1 MIQSSLYRALNK
13 GFDYQIL
20 ACKDFKESELAK
32 EVISY
37 FKPNTKAILFPEFRA
52 KKNDDLRSFFEEFLQ
67 LLGGLRE
74 FYQALENKQE
84 AIIIAPISAL
94 LHPLPKKELL
104 ESFKITL
111 LEKYNLKDLKDK
123 LFYYGYEILD
133 LVEVEGEASFRG
145 DIVDIYAPNSKAYRL
160 SFFDTECESIKEFDP
175 TTQMSLKEDLLEIEI
190 PPTLFSLDE
199 PSYKDLKTKVEQSP
213 LNSFSKDLTSFGL
226 WFLGEK
232 ANDLLHAYKSVISP
246 KALEEIQELASLNEL
261 DCERFKSLKVL
272 ENAQGYEDLEI
283 HAHAL
288 EGFIALHSNHKI
300 TLLAPN
306 KTILDNVLG
315 TIKKS
320 NMDNVLGTI
329 EKSNMECVIAPFVL
343 NFKTPDGIFIS
354 LNSFERKKK
363 RQKSKL
369 ALNELNPGE
378 WVVHDDYGVGVFSQL
393 VQHSVLGSKRDFLE
407 IAYLGEDKLLLPVE
421 NLHLIAR
428 YVAQSD
434 SVPVKDRLGKG
445 SFLKLKAKV
454 RTKLLEIAGKIIEL
468 AAERNLILG
477 KKMDTHLAELE
488 VFKSH
493 AGFEYTSDQEKAIAE
508 ISKDLSSK
516 RVMDRLLSG
525 DVGFGKTEVAMHA
538 IFCAF
543 LNGFQSVLVV
553 PTTLLAH
560 QHFETLRARF
570 ENFGV
575 KVARLDRYASE
586 KNKLLKAVELGLID
600 VLVGTHAILG
610 AKFKNLGLVVVDEEH
625 KFGVKQKEALKELSK
640 SVHFLSMS
648 ATPIPRT
655 LNMALSQIKSISSLK
670 TPPTDRKPSRTFLK
684 EKNDELLKEIIY
696 RELRRNGQIFYIHNH
711 IASISKVKT
720 KLENLIPKLKIAI
733 LHSQINANKSE
744 EIMLE
749 FAKGN
754 YQVLLCTSIVESGI
768 HLPNANTIII
778 DNAQNFGLADLHQL
792 RGRVGR
798 GKKEGFCYFLIEDQK
813 SLNEQALK
821 RLLALEKNSYL
832 GSGESIA
839 YHDLEI
845 RGGGNLLGQ
854 DQSGHIK
861 NIGYA
866 LYTRMLEDAIYELSG
881 GKKRLEK
888 SVEIQLGVS
897 AFLNPELIASDS
909 LRLDLYRRLSLCE
922 NVDEVG
928 QIHEEIEDRF
938 GKIDDLSAQFLQI
951 ITLKILANQLGILKL
966 SNFNQNITLTYSD
979 EKKES
984 LKAPSKD
991 DNDIL
996 ETLLKHLRAQI
1007 SLKQR

>member
-1 MIQSSLYRALNK
+1 MIQASLYKALNE

-20 ACKDFKESELAK
+20 ACKDFKESKLAK

-37 FKPNTKAILFPEFRA
+37 FKPNTKAVLFPEFRA

-84 AIIIAPISAL
+84 VIIIAPISAL

-145 DIVDIYAPNSKAYRL
+145 DIVDIYIPNSKAYRL
-160 SFFDTECESIKEFDP
+160 SFFDAECESIKEFDP

-232 ANDLLHAYKSVISP
+232 AQDLLSVYKSVISP

-261 DCERFKSLKVL
+261 DCERFKFLKVL

-306 KTILDNVLG
+306 KTILDNAISAL
-315 TIKKS
+315 
-320 NMDNVLGTI
+320 
-329 EKSNMECVIAPFVL
+329 EKSSMECVIAPFVL
-343 NFKTPDGIFIS
+343 NFKTPNGIFIS

-393 VQHSVLGSKRDFLE
+393 IQHSVLGSKRDFLE

-454 RTKLLEIAGKIIEL
+454 RAKLLEIAGKIIEL

-508 ISKDLSSK
+508 ISRDLSSH

-543 LNGFQSVLVV
+543 LNGFQSALVV

-575 KVARLDRYASE
+575 KVARLDRYIKTSE
-586 KNKLLKAVELGLID
+586 KSKLLKAVELGQVDALI
-600 VLVGTHAILG
+600 GTHAILG
-610 AKFKNLGLVVVDEEH
+610 AKFKNLGLMVVDEEH

-655 LNMALSQIKSISSLK
+655 LNMALSQIKGISSLK

-720 KLENLIPKLKIAI
+720 KLEELIPKLKIAI
-733 LHSQINANKSE
+733 LHSQINANESE
-744 EIMLE
+744 EVMLE

-813 SLNEQALK
+813 NLNEQALK

-938 GKIDDLSAQFLQI
+938 GKMDDLSAQFLQI

-979 EKKES
+979 ENKES

-1007 SLKQR
+1007 FLKRR

>member
-20 ACKDFKESELAK
+20 ACKDFKESKLAK

-37 FKPNTKAILFPEFRA
+37 FKPNIKAVLFPEFRA

-84 AIIIAPISAL
+84 VIIIAPISAL

-160 SFFDTECESIKEFDP
+160 SFFDTECESIKELDP

-232 ANDLLHAYKSVISP
+232 AQDLLSVYKSVISP
-246 KALEEIQELASLNEL
+246 RALEEIQELASLNEL
-261 DCERFKSLKVL
+261 DCERFKFLKVL

-315 TIKKS
+315 TI
-320 NMDNVLGTI
+320 
-329 EKSNMECVIAPFVL
+329 EKSSMECVIAPFVL
-343 NFKTPDGIFIS
+343 NFKTPDRIFIS

-369 ALNELNPGE
+369 ALNELNAGE

-428 YVAQSD
+428 YVVQSD

-454 RTKLLEIAGKIIEL
+454 RTKLLEIASKIIEL
-468 AAERNLILG
+468 AAERKLILG
-477 KKMDTHLAELE
+477 KKMDVHLAELE

-508 ISKDLSSK
+508 ISKDLSSH

-543 LNGFQSVLVV
+543 LNGFQSALVV

-570 ENFGV
+570 EKFGV

-586 KNKLLKAVELGLID
+586 KNKLLKAVELGQVDALI
-600 VLVGTHAILG
+600 GTHAILG
-610 AKFKNLGLVVVDEEH
+610 AKFKNLGLMVVDEEH

-655 LNMALSQIKSISSLK
+655 LNMALSQIKGISSLK

-684 EKNDELLKEIIY
+684 EKNDELLKEIIH

-733 LHSQINANKSE
+733 LHSQINANESE

-813 SLNEQALK
+813 NLNEQALK

-922 NVDEVG
+922 DVDEVG

-951 ITLKILANQLGILKL
+951 ITLKILANQLGIIKL

-979 EKKES
+979 EHKES

-1007 SLKQR
+1007 SLKRR

>member
-37 FKPNTKAILFPEFRA
+37 FKPNIKAVLFPEFRA

-84 AIIIAPISAL
+84 TIIIAPISAL

-232 ANDLLHAYKSVISP
+232 AQDLLSVYKSVISP
-246 KALEEIQELASLNEL
+246 RALEEIQELASLNEL
-261 DCERFKSLKVL
+261 DCERFKFLKVL

-315 TIKKS
+315 TI
-320 NMDNVLGTI
+320 
-329 EKSNMECVIAPFVL
+329 EKSSMECVIAPFVL

-543 LNGFQSVLVV
+543 LNGFQSALVV

-575 KVARLDRYASE
+575 KVVRLDRYASE

-600 VLVGTHAILG
+600 VLVGTHAVLG
-610 AKFKNLGLVVVDEEH
+610 TKFKNLGLVVVDEEH

-655 LNMALSQIKSISSLK
+655 LNMALSQIKGISSLK

-720 KLENLIPKLKIAI
+720 NLEDLIPKLKIAI
-733 LHSQINANKSE
+733 LHSQINANESE

-922 NVDEVG
+922 NTDEVG

-951 ITLKILANQLGILKL
+951 ITLKVLANQLGIIKL

-996 ETLLKHLRAQI
+996 ETLLKHLHAQI
-1007 SLKQR
+1007 SLKRR

>member
-160 SFFDTECESIKEFDP
+160 SFFDAECESIKEFDP

-190 PPTLFSLDE
+190 PPTLFSLNE
-199 PSYKDLKTKVEQSP
+199 QSYKDLKTKVEQSP

-261 DCERFKSLKVL
+261 DGERFKSLKVL
-272 ENAQGYEDLEI
+272 ETPQGYEDLEI
-283 HAHAL
+283 HVHAL
-288 EGFIALHSNHKI
+288 ESFIALHSNRKI
-300 TLLAPN
+300 TILAPN
-306 KTILDNVLG
+306 KTILDNAISAL
-315 TIKKS
+315 
-320 NMDNVLGTI
+320 
-329 EKSNMECVIAPFVL
+329 EKSHIECVIAPFVL

-454 RTKLLEIAGKIIEL
+454 KTKLLEIASKIIEL

-543 LNGFQSVLVV
+543 LNGFQSALVV

-586 KNKLLKAVELGLID
+586 KNKLLKAVGLGQVD
-600 VLVGTHAILG
+600 VLVGTHAVLG

-655 LNMALSQIKSISSLK
+655 LNMALSQIKGISSLK
-670 TPPTDRKPSRTFLK
+670 IPPTDRKPSRTFLK
-684 EKNDELLKEIIY
+684 EKNDELLKEIIH

-720 KLENLIPKLKIAI
+720 KLEDLIPKLKIAI
-733 LHSQINANKSE
+733 LHSQINANESE

-922 NVDEVG
+922 NTDEVG

-951 ITLKILANQLGILKL
+951 ITLKILANQLGIIKL
-966 SNFNQNITLTYSD
+966 SNFNQNITITYSD

-1007 SLKQR
+1007 SLKRH

>member
-20 ACKDFKESELAK
+20 ACKDFKESKLAK

-84 AIIIAPISAL
+84 TIIIAPISAL

-145 DIVDIYAPNSKAYRL
+145 DIVDIYVPNSKAYRL

-232 ANDLLHAYKSVISP
+232 AQDLLSVYKSVISP

-261 DCERFKSLKVL
+261 DCERFKFLKVL

-306 KTILDNVLG
+306 KTILDNA
-315 TIKKS
+315 IS
-320 NMDNVLGTI
+320 TI
-329 EKSNMECVIAPFVL
+329 EKSSMECVIAPFVL

-434 SVPVKDRLGKG
+434 SVPAKDRLGKG

-477 KKMDTHLAELE
+477 KKMDVHLAELE

-543 LNGFQSVLVV
+543 LNGFQSALVV

-586 KNKLLKAVELGLID
+586 KNKLLKAVELGQVD

-655 LNMALSQIKSISSLK
+655 LNMALSQIKGISSLK

-684 EKNDELLKEIIY
+684 EKNDELLKEITH

-720 KLENLIPKLKIAI
+720 KLEDLIPKLKIAI
-733 LHSQINANKSE
+733 LHSQINAYESE

-951 ITLKILANQLGILKL
+951 ITLKILANQLGIIKL

-1007 SLKQR
+1007 SLKRR

>member
-20 ACKDFKESELAK
+20 ACKDFKESKLAK

-37 FKPNTKAILFPEFRA
+37 FKPHTKAILFPEFRA

-67 LLGGLRE
+67 LLGALRE

-123 LFYYGYEILD
+123 LFYHGYEILD

-232 ANDLLHAYKSVISP
+232 AQDLLSVYKSVISP
-246 KALEEIQELASLNEL
+246 RALEEIQELASLNEL
-261 DCERFKSLKVL
+261 DCERFKFLKVL

-306 KTILDNVLG
+306 KTILDNAISAL
-315 TIKKS
+315 
-320 NMDNVLGTI
+320 
-329 EKSNMECVIAPFVL
+329 EKSSMECVIAPFVL

-369 ALNELNPGE
+369 ALNELNPGD

-454 RTKLLEIAGKIIEL
+454 SVKLLEIASKIIEL

-477 KKMDTHLAELE
+477 KKMDVHLAELE

-493 AGFEYTSDQEKAIAE
+493 AGFEYTNDQEKAIAE
-508 ISKDLSSK
+508 ISKDLSSH

-543 LNGFQSVLVV
+543 LNGFQSALVV

-586 KNKLLKAVELGLID
+586 KNKLLKAVELGLVD

-655 LNMALSQIKSISSLK
+655 LNMALSQIKGISSLK

-684 EKNDELLKEIIY
+684 EKNDELLKEIIH

-720 KLENLIPKLKIAI
+720 KLEDLIPKLKIAI
-733 LHSQINANKSE
+733 LHSQINAYESE

-1007 SLKQR
+1007 SLERR

>member
-20 ACKDFKESELAK
+20 ACKDFKESKLAK

-84 AIIIAPISAL
+84 TIIIAPINTL

-199 PSYKDLKTKVEQSP
+199 SSYKDLKTKVEQSP

-261 DCERFKSLKVL
+261 DYERFKSLKVL

-283 HAHAL
+283 HAHAI

-306 KTILDNVLG
+306 KTILDNAISAL
-315 TIKKS
+315 
-320 NMDNVLGTI
+320 
-329 EKSNMECVIAPFVL
+329 EKSNIECVIAPFVL

-363 RQKSKL
+363 HRKSKL

-434 SVPVKDRLGKG
+434 SVPAKDRLGKG

-454 RTKLLEIAGKIIEL
+454 KTKLLEIAGKIIEL

-477 KKMDTHLAELE
+477 KKMDVHLAELE

-508 ISKDLSSK
+508 ISKDLSSR

-543 LNGFQSVLVV
+543 LNGFQSALVV

-586 KNKLLKAVELGLID
+586 KNKLLKAVELGLVDALI
-600 VLVGTHAILG
+600 GTHAILG

-655 LNMALSQIKSISSLK
+655 LNMALSQIKGISSLK

-832 GSGESIA
+832 GSGESVA

-922 NVDEVG
+922 NTDEVG

-951 ITLKILANQLGILKL
+951 ITLKILANQLGIIKL
-966 SNFNQNITLTYSD
+966 SNFNQNITITYSD

-1007 SLKQR
+1007 SLKRR

>member
-20 ACKDFKESELAK
+20 TCKDFKESELAK

-67 LLGGLRE
+67 LLGALRE

-84 AIIIAPISAL
+84 TIIIAPISAL

-145 DIVDIYAPNSKAYRL
+145 DIVDIYIPNSKAYRL
-160 SFFDTECESIKEFDP
+160 SFFDAECESIKELDP

-232 ANDLLHAYKSVISP
+232 AQDLLSVYKSVISP
-246 KALEEIQELASLNEL
+246 RALEEIQELASLNEL
-261 DCERFKSLKVL
+261 DCERFKFLKVL

-288 EGFIALHSNHKI
+288 EGFIALHSHHKI

-306 KTILDNVLG
+306 KTILDNAISAL
-315 TIKKS
+315 
-320 NMDNVLGTI
+320 
-329 EKSNMECVIAPFVL
+329 ERSNMECVIAPFVL

-363 RQKSKL
+363 HRKSKL

-454 RTKLLEIAGKIIEL
+454 RTKLLEIASKIIEL

-477 KKMDTHLAELE
+477 KKMDVHLAELE

-508 ISKDLSSK
+508 ISRDLSSH

-538 IFCAF
+538 IFCTF
-543 LNGFQSVLVV
+543 LNGFQSALVV

-575 KVARLDRYASE
+575 KVARLDRYARE
-586 KNKLLKAVELGLID
+586 KNKLLKAVELGLVD

-655 LNMALSQIKSISSLK
+655 LNMALSQIKGISSLK

-720 KLENLIPKLKIAI
+720 KLEELIPKLKIAI

-832 GSGESIA
+832 GSGESVA

-938 GKIDDLSAQFLQI
+938 GKMDDLSAQFLQI

-966 SNFNQNITLTYSD
+966 SNFNQNITLTYND

-1007 SLKQR
+1007 SLK

>member
-20 ACKDFKESELAK
+20 ACKDFKESKLAK

-37 FKPNTKAILFPEFRA
+37 FKPNIKAVLFPEFRA

-145 DIVDIYAPNSKAYRL
+145 DIVDIYIPNSKAYRL
-160 SFFDTECESIKEFDP
+160 SFFDAECESIKELDP

-232 ANDLLHAYKSVISP
+232 AQDLLSVYKSVISP
-246 KALEEIQELASLNEL
+246 RALEEIQELASLNEL
-261 DCERFKSLKVL
+261 DDERFKFLKVL

-306 KTILDNVLG
+306 KTILDNVVSALD
-315 TIKKS
+315 T
-320 NMDNVLGTI
+320 
-329 EKSNMECVIAPFVL
+329 SNMECVIAPFVL
-343 NFKTPDGIFIS
+343 NFKTPNRIFIS

-369 ALNELNPGE
+369 ALNELNAGE

-393 VQHSVLGSKRDFLE
+393 IQHSVLGSKRDFLE

-454 RTKLLEIAGKIIEL
+454 RAKLLEIAGKIIEL

-477 KKMDTHLAELE
+477 KKMDVHLAELE

-508 ISKDLSSK
+508 ISKDLSSH

-543 LNGFQSVLVV
+543 LNGFQSALVV

-560 QHFETLRARF
+560 QHFETLRVRF

-575 KVARLDRYASE
+575 KVARLDRYIKTSE
-586 KNKLLKAVELGLID
+586 KSKLLKAVELGLVDALI
-600 VLVGTHAILG
+600 GTHAILG
-610 AKFKNLGLVVVDEEH
+610 AKFKNLGLMVVDEEH

-655 LNMALSQIKSISSLK
+655 LNMALSQIKGISSLK

-684 EKNDELLKEIIY
+684 EKNDELLKEIIH

-733 LHSQINANKSE
+733 LHSQINANESE

-861 NIGYA
+861 NIGYT

-966 SNFNQNITLTYSD
+966 SNFNQNITLTYND
-979 EKKES
+979 EHKES

-1007 SLKQR
+1007 SLKRR

>member
-20 ACKDFKESELAK
+20 ACKDFKESKLAK

-37 FKPNTKAILFPEFRA
+37 FKPNIKAVLFPEFRA

-84 AIIIAPISAL
+84 TIIIAPISAL

-160 SFFDTECESIKEFDP
+160 SFFDTECESIKELDP

-232 ANDLLHAYKSVISP
+232 AQDLLSVYKSVISP
-246 KALEEIQELASLNEL
+246 RALEEIQELASLNEL
-261 DCERFKSLKVL
+261 DCERFKFLKVL

-306 KTILDNVLG
+306 KTILDNAISALER
-315 TIKKS
+315 S
-320 NMDNVLGTI
+320 NI
-329 EKSNMECVIAPFVL
+329 ECVIAPFVL

-393 VQHSVLGSKRDFLE
+393 IQHSVLGSKRDFLE

-434 SVPVKDRLGKG
+434 SVPAKDRLGKG

-477 KKMDTHLAELE
+477 KKMDVHLAELE

-538 IFCAF
+538 IFCTF
-543 LNGFQSVLVV
+543 LNGFQSALVV

-586 KNKLLKAVELGLID
+586 KNKLLKAVELGLVD

-655 LNMALSQIKSISSLK
+655 LNMALSQIKGISSLK

-733 LHSQINANKSE
+733 LHSQINANESE

-778 DNAQNFGLADLHQL
+778 DNVQNFGLADLHQL

-922 NVDEVG
+922 DVDEVG

-951 ITLKILANQLGILKL
+951 ITLKILANQLGIIKL
-966 SNFNQNITLTYSD
+966 SNFNQNITLTYND
-979 EKKES
+979 EHKES

-1007 SLKQR
+1007 SLKRR

>member
-160 SFFDTECESIKEFDP
+160 SFFDMECESIKEFDP

-190 PPTLFSLDE
+190 PPTLFSLNE
-199 PSYKDLKTKVEQSP
+199 QSYKDLKTKVEQSP

-232 ANDLLHAYKSVISP
+232 ANDLLQAYKSVISP
-246 KALEEIQELASLNEL
+246 KALEEIQELTSLNEL
-261 DCERFKSLKVL
+261 DNERFKFLKVL
-272 ENAQGYEDLEI
+272 ENPQGYEDLEI

-288 EGFIALHSNHKI
+288 ESFIALHSNRKI

-306 KTILDNVLG
+306 KTILDNAISTL
-315 TIKKS
+315 
-320 NMDNVLGTI
+320 
-329 EKSNMECVIAPFVL
+329 EKSHIECVIAPFVL

-369 ALNELNPGE
+369 ALNELNAGE

-407 IAYLGEDKLLLPVE
+407 IAYWGEDKLLLPVE

-434 SVPVKDRLGKG
+434 SVPTKDRLGKG

-454 RTKLLEIAGKIIEL
+454 KTKLLEIAGKIIEL

-488 VFKSH
+488 IFKSH

-543 LNGFQSVLVV
+543 LNGFQSALVV

-600 VLVGTHAILG
+600 VLVGTHAIFC

-655 LNMALSQIKSISSLK
+655 LNMALSQIKGISSLK
-670 TPPTDRKPSRTFLK
+670 IPPTDRKPSRTFLK
-684 EKNDELLKEIIY
+684 EKNDELLKEIIH

-720 KLENLIPKLKIAI
+720 KLEDLIPKLKIAI
-733 LHSQINANKSE
+733 LHSQINAHESE

-888 SVEIQLGVS
+888 SVEIQLSVS

-922 NVDEVG
+922 NTDEVG

-951 ITLKILANQLGILKL
+951 ITLKILANQLGIIKL
-966 SNFNQNITLTYSD
+966 SNFNQNITITYSD

-1007 SLKQR
+1007 SLKRH

>member
-20 ACKDFKESELAK
+20 ACKDFKESKLAK

-37 FKPNTKAILFPEFRA
+37 FKPNIKAILFPEFRV

-160 SFFDTECESIKEFDP
+160 SFFDAECESIKEFDP

-190 PPTLFSLDE
+190 PPTLFSLNE

-261 DCERFKSLKVL
+261 DGERFKFLKVL

-283 HAHAL
+283 HVHAL
-288 EGFIALHSNHKI
+288 ESFIALHSNHKI

-306 KTILDNVLG
+306 KTILDNAISAL
-315 TIKKS
+315 
-320 NMDNVLGTI
+320 
-329 EKSNMECVIAPFVL
+329 EKSNIECVIAPFVL

-363 RQKSKL
+363 RQKSRL

-428 YVAQSD
+428 YVVQSD
-434 SVPVKDRLGKG
+434 SVPAKDRLGKG

-543 LNGFQSVLVV
+543 LNGFQSALVV

-575 KVARLDRYASE
+575 RVARLDRYASE
-586 KNKLLKAVELGLID
+586 KNKLLKAVELGLVD

-610 AKFKNLGLVVVDEEH
+610 TKFKNLGLVVVDEEH

-655 LNMALSQIKSISSLK
+655 LNMALSQIKGISSLK

-711 IASISKVKT
+711 IASILKVKT
-720 KLENLIPKLKIAI
+720 KLEELIPKLKIAI
-733 LHSQINANKSE
+733 LHSQINANESE

-832 GSGESIA
+832 GSGESVA

-922 NVDEVG
+922 NTDEVG

-951 ITLKILANQLGILKL
+951 ITLKILANQLGIIKL
-966 SNFNQNITLTYSD
+966 SNFNQNITITYSD

-1007 SLKQR
+1007 SLKRR

>member
-1 MIQSSLYRALNK
+1 MIQSSLYKALNK

-20 ACKDFKESELAK
+20 ACKDFKESKLAK

-37 FKPNTKAILFPEFRA
+37 FKPNIKAILFPEFRA

-84 AIIIAPISAL
+84 TIIIAPISTL

-145 DIVDIYAPNSKAYRL
+145 DIVDIYIPNSKAYRL
-160 SFFDTECESIKEFDP
+160 SFFDTECESIKELDP

-232 ANDLLHAYKSVISP
+232 AQDLLSVYKSVISP
-246 KALEEIQELASLNEL
+246 EALEEIQELASLNEL
-261 DCERFKSLKVL
+261 DDERFKFLKVL

-300 TLLAPN
+300 TLLASN
-306 KTILDNVLG
+306 KTILDNAISALDAG
-315 TIKKS
+315 
-320 NMDNVLGTI
+320 
-329 EKSNMECVIAPFVL
+329 NMECVIAPFVL
-343 NFKTPDGIFIS
+343 NFKTPNGIFIS

-477 KKMDTHLAELE
+477 KKMDVHLAELE

-508 ISKDLSSK
+508 ISKDLSSH

-543 LNGFQSVLVV
+543 LNGFQSALVV

-575 KVARLDRYASE
+575 KVARLDRYIKTSE
-586 KNKLLKAVELGLID
+586 KSKLLKAVELGLVDALI
-600 VLVGTHAILG
+600 GTHAILG
-610 AKFKNLGLVVVDEEH
+610 AKFKNLGLMVVDEEH

-648 ATPIPRT
+648 STPIPRT
-655 LNMALSQIKSISSLK
+655 LNMALSQIKGISSLK

-684 EKNDELLKEIIY
+684 EKNDELLKEIIH

-720 KLENLIPKLKIAI
+720 KLEELIPKLKIAI
-733 LHSQINANKSE
+733 LHSQINANESE
-744 EIMLE
+744 EVMLE

-813 SLNEQALK
+813 NLNEQALK

-938 GKIDDLSAQFLQI
+938 GKMDDLSAQFLQI

-966 SNFNQNITLTYSD
+966 SNFNQNITITYND

-1007 SLKQR
+1007 SLKRR

>member
-1 MIQSSLYRALNK
+1 MIQSSLYGALNK

-84 AIIIAPISAL
+84 TIIIAPISAL
-94 LHPLPKKELL
+94 LHPLPKKEFL

-145 DIVDIYAPNSKAYRL
+145 DIVDIYVPNSKAYRL
-160 SFFDTECESIKEFDP
+160 SFFDMECESIKEFDP

-190 PPTLFSLDE
+190 PPTLFSLNE
-199 PSYKDLKTKVEQSP
+199 QSYKDLKTKVEQSP

-261 DCERFKSLKVL
+261 DNERFKFLKVL
-272 ENAQGYEDLEI
+272 ENPQGYEDLEI

-288 EGFIALHSNHKI
+288 ESFIALHSNRKI

-306 KTILDNVLG
+306 KTILDNAISAL
-315 TIKKS
+315 
-320 NMDNVLGTI
+320 
-329 EKSNMECVIAPFVL
+329 EKSHIECVIAPFVL

-369 ALNELNPGE
+369 ALNELNAGE

-434 SVPVKDRLGKG
+434 SVPTKDRLGKG

-454 RTKLLEIAGKIIEL
+454 KTKLLEIASKIIEL

-543 LNGFQSVLVV
+543 LNGFQSALVV

-570 ENFGV
+570 EIFGI

-586 KNKLLKAVELGLID
+586 KNKLLKAVELGLVD

-655 LNMALSQIKSISSLK
+655 LNMALSQIKGISSLK
-670 TPPTDRKPSRTFLK
+670 IPPTDRKPSRTFLK
-684 EKNDELLKEIIY
+684 EKNDELLKEIIH

-720 KLENLIPKLKIAI
+720 KLEDLIPKLKIAI
-733 LHSQINANKSE
+733 LHSQINANESE
-744 EIMLE
+744 ETMLE

-888 SVEIQLGVS
+888 SVEIQLSVS

-922 NVDEVG
+922 NTDEVG

-951 ITLKILANQLGILKL
+951 ITLKILANQLGIIKL
-966 SNFNQNITLTYSD
+966 SNFNQNITITYSD

-1007 SLKQR
+1007 SLKRH

>member
-20 ACKDFKESELAK
+20 ACKDFKESKLAK

-37 FKPNTKAILFPEFRA
+37 FKPNIKAILFPEFRA

-84 AIIIAPISAL
+84 TIIIAPISAL

-111 LEKYNLKDLKDK
+111 LEKYNLKELKDK

-232 ANDLLHAYKSVISP
+232 AQDLLSVYKSIISP
-246 KALEEIQELASLNEL
+246 RALEEIQELASLNEL
-261 DCERFKSLKVL
+261 DCERFKLLKVL

-288 EGFIALHSNHKI
+288 KGFIALHSNHKI

-306 KTILDNVLG
+306 KTILDNAISAL
-315 TIKKS
+315 
-320 NMDNVLGTI
+320 
-329 EKSNMECVIAPFVL
+329 EKSSIQCVIAPFVL

-369 ALNELNPGE
+369 ALNELNAGE

-454 RTKLLEIAGKIIEL
+454 RAKLLEIAGKIIEL

-477 KKMDTHLAELE
+477 KKMDVHLAELE

-508 ISKDLSSK
+508 ISKDLSSH

-543 LNGFQSVLVV
+543 LNGFQSALVV

-560 QHFETLRARF
+560 QHFETLRTRF

-575 KVARLDRYASE
+575 KVARLDRYVSE
-586 KNKLLKAVELGLID
+586 KNKLLKAVELGQVDALI
-600 VLVGTHAILG
+600 GTHAILG

-655 LNMALSQIKSISSLK
+655 LNMALSQIKGISSLK

-684 EKNDELLKEIIY
+684 EKNDELLKEIIH

-720 KLENLIPKLKIAI
+720 KLEELIPKLKIAI
-733 LHSQINANKSE
+733 LHSQINANESE

-749 FAKGN
+749 FANGN

-813 SLNEQALK
+813 NLNEQALK

-951 ITLKILANQLGILKL
+951 ITLKILANQLGIIKL
-966 SNFNQNITLTYSD
+966 SNFNQNITLTYND
-979 EKKES
+979 EHKES

-1007 SLKQR
+1007 SLKRR

>member
-13 GFDYQIL
+13 GFDYQML
-20 ACKDFKESELAK
+20 ACKDFKESKLAK
-32 EVISY
+32 EVINY
-37 FKPNTKAILFPEFRA
+37 FKPNVKAILFPEFKA

-111 LEKYNLKDLKDK
+111 LGKYNLKDLKDK
-123 LFYYGYEILD
+123 LFYYGYEIVD

-145 DIVDIYAPNSKAYRL
+145 DIVDIYIPNSKAYRL
-160 SFFDTECESIKEFDP
+160 SFFDTECESIKELDP

-232 ANDLLHAYKSVISP
+232 AQDLLSVYKSIISP
-246 KALEEIQELASLNEL
+246 RALEEIQELASLNEL
-261 DCERFKSLKVL
+261 DCERFKFLKVL

-288 EGFIALHSNHKI
+288 EGFIALHSNCKI

-315 TIKKS
+315 TI
-320 NMDNVLGTI
+320 
-329 EKSNMECVIAPFVL
+329 EKSSMECVIAPFVL

-369 ALNELNPGE
+369 ALNELNTGE

-434 SVPVKDRLGKG
+434 SVPAKDRLGKG

-454 RTKLLEIAGKIIEL
+454 RTKLLEIASKIIEL

-477 KKMDTHLAELE
+477 KKMDAHLAELE

-508 ISKDLSSK
+508 ISRDLSSH

-543 LNGFQSVLVV
+543 LNGFQSALVV

-586 KNKLLKAVELGLID
+586 KNKLLKAVELGLVD

-655 LNMALSQIKSISSLK
+655 LNMALSQIKGISSLK

-720 KLENLIPKLKIAI
+720 KLEDLIPKLKIAI
-733 LHSQINANKSE
+733 LHSQISANESE

-749 FAKGN
+749 FAKGS

-778 DNAQNFGLADLHQL
+778 DNVQNFGLADLHQL

-866 LYTRMLEDAIYELSG
+866 LYTHMLEDAIYELSG

-922 NVDEVG
+922 NTDEVG

-951 ITLKILANQLGILKL
+951 ITLKILANQLGIIKL
-966 SNFNQNITLTYSD
+966 SNFNQNITITYSG

-1007 SLKQR
+1007 SLKRR

>member
-84 AIIIAPISAL
+84 VIIIAPISAL

-123 LFYYGYEILD
+123 LFYYGYEIVD

-145 DIVDIYAPNSKAYRL
+145 DIVDIYIPNSKAYRL

-199 PSYKDLKTKVEQSP
+199 SSYKDLKTKVEQSP

-232 ANDLLHAYKSVISP
+232 AQDLLSVYKSVISP
-246 KALEEIQELASLNEL
+246 RALEEIQELASLNEL
-261 DCERFKSLKVL
+261 DCERFKFLKVL

-288 EGFIALHSNHKI
+288 EGFIALHSHHKI

-315 TIKKS
+315 A
-320 NMDNVLGTI
+320 I
-329 EKSNMECVIAPFVL
+329 EKSSIQCVIAPFVL

-434 SVPVKDRLGKG
+434 SVPAKDRLGKG

-477 KKMDTHLAELE
+477 KKMDVHLAELE

-508 ISKDLSSK
+508 ISKDLSSH

-543 LNGFQSVLVV
+543 LNGFQSALVV

-575 KVARLDRYASE
+575 KVARLDRYVSE
-586 KNKLLKAVELGLID
+586 KNKLLKAVELGQVDALI
-600 VLVGTHAILG
+600 GTHAILG

-655 LNMALSQIKSISSLK
+655 LNMALSQIKGISSLK

-720 KLENLIPKLKIAI
+720 KLEELIPKLKIAI
-733 LHSQINANKSE
+733 LHSQINANESE

-832 GSGESIA
+832 GSGESVA

-881 GKKRLEK
+881 GKKRLKK

-922 NVDEVG
+922 NTDEVG

-951 ITLKILANQLGILKL
+951 ITLKILANQLGIIKL
-966 SNFNQNITLTYSD
+966 SNFNQNITITYSD

-1007 SLKQR
+1007 SLKWR

>member
-37 FKPNTKAILFPEFRA
+37 FKPNIKAILFPEFRA

-145 DIVDIYAPNSKAYRL
+145 DIVDIYVPNSKAYRL
-160 SFFDTECESIKEFDP
+160 SFFDTECESIKELDP

-232 ANDLLHAYKSVISP
+232 AQDLLSVYKSVISP

-261 DCERFKSLKVL
+261 DCERFKFLKVL

-306 KTILDNVLG
+306 KTILDNTISVLDAG
-315 TIKKS
+315 S
-320 NMDNVLGTI
+320 
-329 EKSNMECVIAPFVL
+329 MECVIAPFVL

-434 SVPVKDRLGKG
+434 SVPAKDRLGKG

-454 RTKLLEIAGKIIEL
+454 RAKLLEIAGKIIEL

-477 KKMDTHLAELE
+477 KKMDVHLAELE

-543 LNGFQSVLVV
+543 LNGFQSALVV

-560 QHFETLRARF
+560 QHFETLKARF

-575 KVARLDRYASE
+575 KVARLDRYIKTSE
-586 KNKLLKAVELGLID
+586 KNKLLKAVELGQVDALI
-600 VLVGTHAILG
+600 GTHAILG

-655 LNMALSQIKSISSLK
+655 LNMALSQIKGISSLK

-684 EKNDELLKEIIY
+684 EKNDELLKEIIH

-733 LHSQINANKSE
+733 LHSQINANESE

-749 FAKGN
+749 FAKGS

-866 LYTRMLEDAIYELSG
+866 LYTRMLENAIYELSG

-966 SNFNQNITLTYSD
+966 SNFNQNITITYND
-979 EKKES
+979 EHKES

-1007 SLKQR
+1007 SLKRR

>member
-84 AIIIAPISAL
+84 TIIIAPISAL
-94 LHPLPKKELL
+94 LYPLPKKELL

-175 TTQMSLKEDLLEIEI
+175 ITQMSLKEDLLEIEI

-199 PSYKDLKTKVEQSP
+199 PSYKALKTKVEQSP

-261 DCERFKSLKVL
+261 DGERFKSLKVL

-288 EGFIALHSNHKI
+288 EGFIALHSHHKI

-306 KTILDNVLG
+306 KTILDNAISALERSS
-315 TIKKS
+315 I
-320 NMDNVLGTI
+320 
-329 EKSNMECVIAPFVL
+329 ECVIAPFVL

-407 IAYLGEDKLLLPVE
+407 IAYWGEDKLLLPVE

-434 SVPVKDRLGKG
+434 SMPAKDRLGKG

-454 RTKLLEIAGKIIEL
+454 RTKLLEIASKIIEL

-488 VFKSH
+488 IFKSH

-525 DVGFGKTEVAMHA
+525 DVGFGKTEVAMHV

-543 LNGFQSVLVV
+543 LNGFQSALVV

-586 KNKLLKAVELGLID
+586 KNKLFKAVELGLID

-655 LNMALSQIKSISSLK
+655 LNMALSQIKGISSLK

-720 KLENLIPKLKIAI
+720 KLEELIPKLKIAI
-733 LHSQINANKSE
+733 LHSQINANESE

-832 GSGESIA
+832 GSGESVA

-922 NVDEVG
+922 NTDEVG

-951 ITLKILANQLGILKL
+951 ITLKILANQLGIIKL
-966 SNFNQNITLTYSD
+966 SNFNQNITITYSD

-1007 SLKQR
+1007 SLKRR

>member
-37 FKPNTKAILFPEFRA
+37 FKPNIKAILFPEFRA

-84 AIIIAPISAL
+84 TIIIAPISAL

-160 SFFDTECESIKEFDP
+160 SFFDTECESIKELDP

-232 ANDLLHAYKSVISP
+232 ANDLLRAYKSVISP
-246 KALEEIQELASLNEL
+246 RALEEIQELASLNEL
-261 DCERFKSLKVL
+261 DCERFKFLKVL

-288 EGFIALHSNHKI
+288 ESFIALHSNHKI

-306 KTILDNVLG
+306 KTILDNAV
-315 TIKKS
+315 IA
-320 NMDNVLGTI
+320 I
-329 EKSNMECVIAPFVL
+329 EKSSMECVIAPFVL

-369 ALNELNPGE
+369 ALNELNAGE

-454 RTKLLEIAGKIIEL
+454 RTKLLEIASKIIEL

-477 KKMDTHLAELE
+477 KKMDVHLAELE

-508 ISKDLSSK
+508 ISKDLSSH

-543 LNGFQSVLVV
+543 LNGFQSALVV

-570 ENFGV
+570 EKFGV
-575 KVARLDRYASE
+575 KVARLDRYVSE
-586 KNKLLKAVELGLID
+586 KNKLLKAVELGLVD

-655 LNMALSQIKSISSLK
+655 LNMALSQIKGISSLK
-670 TPPTDRKPSRTFLK
+670 IPPTDRKPSRTFLK
-684 EKNDELLKEIIY
+684 EKNDELLKEIIH

-733 LHSQINANKSE
+733 LHSQINANESE

-888 SVEIQLGVS
+888 SVEIQLGMS

-951 ITLKILANQLGILKL
+951 ITLKILANQLGIIKL
-966 SNFNQNITLTYSD
+966 SNFNQNITLTYND
-979 EKKES
+979 EHKES

-1007 SLKQR
+1007 SLKRR

>member
-1 MIQSSLYRALNK
+1 MIQSSLYGALNK

-160 SFFDTECESIKEFDP
+160 SFFDMECESIKEFDP

-190 PPTLFSLDE
+190 PPTLFSLNE
-199 PSYKDLKTKVEQSP
+199 QSYKDLKTKVEQSP

-246 KALEEIQELASLNEL
+246 RALEEIQELTSLNEL
-261 DCERFKSLKVL
+261 DGERFKFLKVL
-272 ENAQGYEDLEI
+272 ENPQGYEDLEI

-288 EGFIALHSNHKI
+288 ESFITLHSNCKI

-306 KTILDNVLG
+306 KTILDNAISTL
-315 TIKKS
+315 
-320 NMDNVLGTI
+320 
-329 EKSNMECVIAPFVL
+329 EKSHIECVIAPFVL
-343 NFKTPDGIFIS
+343 NFKTHDGIFIS

-369 ALNELNPGE
+369 ALNELNAGE

-407 IAYLGEDKLLLPVE
+407 IAYWGEDKLLLPVE

-434 SVPVKDRLGKG
+434 SVPTKDRLGKG

-454 RTKLLEIAGKIIEL
+454 KTKLLEIASKIIEL

-488 VFKSH
+488 IFKSH

-543 LNGFQSVLVV
+543 LNGFQSALVV

-625 KFGVKQKEALKELSK
+625 KFGVKQKEALKKLSK

-655 LNMALSQIKSISSLK
+655 LNMALSQIKGISSLK
-670 TPPTDRKPSRTFLK
+670 IPPTDRKPSRTFLK
-684 EKNDELLKEIIY
+684 EKNDELLKEIIH

-720 KLENLIPKLKIAI
+720 KLEYLIPKLKIAI
-733 LHSQINANKSE
+733 LHSQINAHESE

-888 SVEIQLGVS
+888 SVEIQLSVS

-922 NVDEVG
+922 NTDEVG

-951 ITLKILANQLGILKL
+951 ITLKILANQLGIIKL
-966 SNFNQNITLTYSD
+966 SNFNQNITITYSD

-996 ETLLKHLRAQI
+996 ETLLKHLHAQI
-1007 SLKQR
+1007 SLKRH

>member
-1 MIQSSLYRALNK
+1 MIQSSLYGALNK

-190 PPTLFSLDE
+190 PPTLFSLNE
-199 PSYKDLKTKVEQSP
+199 QSYKDLKTKVEQSP

-261 DCERFKSLKVL
+261 DGERFKFLKVL
-272 ENAQGYEDLEI
+272 ENPQGYEDLEI

-288 EGFIALHSNHKI
+288 ESFIALHSNRKI

-306 KTILDNVLG
+306 KTILDNAISAL
-315 TIKKS
+315 
-320 NMDNVLGTI
+320 
-329 EKSNMECVIAPFVL
+329 EKSHIECVIAPFVL

-369 ALNELNPGE
+369 ALNELNAGE

-407 IAYLGEDKLLLPVE
+407 IAYWGEDKLLLPVE

-434 SVPVKDRLGKG
+434 SVPTKDRLGKG

-454 RTKLLEIAGKIIEL
+454 KTKLLEIAGKIIEL

-543 LNGFQSVLVV
+543 LNGFQSALVV

-655 LNMALSQIKSISSLK
+655 LNMALSQIKGISSLK
-670 TPPTDRKPSRTFLK
+670 IPPTDRKPSRTFLK
-684 EKNDELLKEIIY
+684 EKNDELLKEIIH

-720 KLENLIPKLKIAI
+720 KLEDLIPKLKIAI
-733 LHSQINANKSE
+733 LHSQISAHESE

-888 SVEIQLGVS
+888 SVEIQLSVS

-922 NVDEVG
+922 NIDEVG

-951 ITLKILANQLGILKL
+951 ITLKILANQLGIIKL
-966 SNFNQNITLTYSD
+966 SNFNQNITIAYSG

-996 ETLLKHLRAQI
+996 ETLLKHLHAQI
-1007 SLKQR
+1007 SLKRH

>member
-1 MIQSSLYRALNK
+1 MIQSSLYGALNK
-13 GFDYQIL
+13 GFDCQIL
-20 ACKDFKESELAK
+20 ACKDSKESELAK

-160 SFFDTECESIKEFDP
+160 SFFDMECESIKEFDP

-190 PPTLFSLDE
+190 PPTLFSLNE
-199 PSYKDLKTKVEQSP
+199 QSYKDLKTKVEQSP

-246 KALEEIQELASLNEL
+246 RALEEIQELASLNEL
-261 DCERFKSLKVL
+261 DNERFKFLKVL
-272 ENAQGYEDLEI
+272 ESPQGYEDLEI

-288 EGFIALHSNHKI
+288 ESFIALHSNRKI

-306 KTILDNVLG
+306 KTILDNAISAL
-315 TIKKS
+315 
-320 NMDNVLGTI
+320 
-329 EKSNMECVIAPFVL
+329 EKSHIECVIAPFVL

-369 ALNELNPGE
+369 ALNELNAGE

-434 SVPVKDRLGKG
+434 SVPTKDRLGKG

-454 RTKLLEIAGKIIEL
+454 KTKLLEIAGKIIEL
-468 AAERNLILG
+468 AAERNLILS

-543 LNGFQSVLVV
+543 LNGFQSALVV

-655 LNMALSQIKSISSLK
+655 LNMALSQIKGISSLK
-670 TPPTDRKPSRTFLK
+670 IPPTDRKPSRTFLK
-684 EKNDELLKEIIY
+684 EKNDELLKEIIH

-720 KLENLIPKLKIAI
+720 KLEDLIPKLKIAI
-733 LHSQINANKSE
+733 LHSQINAHESE

-768 HLPNANTIII
+768 HLPNANTIVI

-888 SVEIQLGVS
+888 SVEIQLSVS

-922 NVDEVG
+922 NTDEMG

-951 ITLKILANQLGILKL
+951 ITLKILANQLGIIKL
-966 SNFNQNITLTYSD
+966 SNFNQNITITYSD

-1007 SLKQR
+1007 SLKRH

>member
-20 ACKDFKESELAK
+20 ACKDFKESKLAK

-37 FKPNTKAILFPEFRA
+37 FKPNTKAVLFPEFRA

-74 FYQALENKQE
+74 FYQALENTQE
-84 AIIIAPISAL
+84 TIIIAPISAL

-160 SFFDTECESIKEFDP
+160 SFFDTECESIKELDP

-199 PSYKDLKTKVEQSP
+199 SSYKDLKTKVEQSP

-232 ANDLLHAYKSVISP
+232 AQDLLSVYKSVISP

-261 DCERFKSLKVL
+261 DCERFKFLKVL

-315 TIKKS
+315 TI
-320 NMDNVLGTI
+320 
-329 EKSNMECVIAPFVL
+329 EKSSIQCVIAPFVL

-363 RQKSKL
+363 HKKSKL

-434 SVPVKDRLGKG
+434 SVPAKDRLGKG

-454 RTKLLEIAGKIIEL
+454 RTKLLEIASKIIEL

-508 ISKDLSSK
+508 ISKDLSSH

-543 LNGFQSVLVV
+543 LNGFQSALVV

-586 KNKLLKAVELGLID
+586 KNKLLKAVELGLVD

-655 LNMALSQIKSISSLK
+655 LNMALSQIKGISSLK

-684 EKNDELLKEIIY
+684 EKNDELLKEIIH

-733 LHSQINANKSE
+733 LHSQINANESE

-922 NVDEVG
+922 NTDEVG

-1007 SLKQR
+1007 SLKRR

>member
-20 ACKDFKESELAK
+20 ACKDFKESKLAK
-32 EVISY
+32 EVINY
-37 FKPNTKAILFPEFRA
+37 FKPNIKAVLFPEFRA

-84 AIIIAPISAL
+84 TIIIAPISAL

-145 DIVDIYAPNSKAYRL
+145 DIVDIYIPNSKAYRL
-160 SFFDTECESIKEFDP
+160 SFFDAECESIKELDP

-199 PSYKDLKTKVEQSP
+199 SSYKDLKTKVEQSP

-261 DCERFKSLKVL
+261 DCERFKFLKVL

-288 EGFIALHSNHKI
+288 EGFITLHSNYKI

-306 KTILDNVLG
+306 KTILDNILG
-315 TIKKS
+315 A
-320 NMDNVLGTI
+320 L
-329 EKSNMECVIAPFVL
+329 EKSSIQCVIAPFVL

-363 RQKSKL
+363 SQKSKL

-434 SVPVKDRLGKG
+434 SVPAKDRLGKG

-477 KKMDTHLAELE
+477 KKMDVHLAELE

-543 LNGFQSVLVV
+543 LNGFQSALVV

-570 ENFGV
+570 EKFGV

-586 KNKLLKAVELGLID
+586 KNKLLKAVELGQVDALI
-600 VLVGTHAILG
+600 GTHAILG
-610 AKFKNLGLVVVDEEH
+610 AKFKNLGLMVVDEEH

-655 LNMALSQIKSISSLK
+655 LNMALSQIKGISSLK

-684 EKNDELLKEIIY
+684 EKNDELLKEIIH

-733 LHSQINANKSE
+733 LHSQINANESE

-778 DNAQNFGLADLHQL
+778 DNVQNFGLADLHQL

-922 NVDEVG
+922 NIDEVG

-951 ITLKILANQLGILKL
+951 ITLKILANQLGIIKL
-966 SNFNQNITLTYSD
+966 SNFNQNITITYGD
-979 EKKES
+979 EKKEN

-1007 SLKQR
+1007 SLKRR

>member
-1 MIQSSLYRALNK
+1 MIQSSLYGALNK

-190 PPTLFSLDE
+190 PPTLFSLNE
-199 PSYKDLKTKVEQSP
+199 QSYKDLKTKVEQSP

-232 ANDLLHAYKSVISP
+232 THDLLHAYKSVISP

-261 DCERFKSLKVL
+261 DGERFKFLKVL
-272 ENAQGYEDLEI
+272 ENPQGYEDLEI

-288 EGFIALHSNHKI
+288 ESFIALHSNRKI

-306 KTILDNVLG
+306 KTILDNAISVL
-315 TIKKS
+315 
-320 NMDNVLGTI
+320 
-329 EKSNMECVIAPFVL
+329 EKSHIECVIAPFVL

-369 ALNELNPGE
+369 ALNELNAGE

-434 SVPVKDRLGKG
+434 SVPTKDRLGKG

-454 RTKLLEIAGKIIEL
+454 KTKLLEIASKIIEL

-543 LNGFQSVLVV
+543 LNGFQSTLVV

-600 VLVGTHAILG
+600 VLVGTHAIFC

-655 LNMALSQIKSISSLK
+655 LNMALSQIKGISSLK
-670 TPPTDRKPSRTFLK
+670 IPPTDRKPSRTFLK
-684 EKNDELLKEIIY
+684 EKNDELLKEIIH

-720 KLENLIPKLKIAI
+720 KLEDLIPKLKIAI
-733 LHSQINANKSE
+733 LHSQINAHESE

-778 DNAQNFGLADLHQL
+778 DNVQNFGLADLHQL

-888 SVEIQLGVS
+888 SVEIQLSVS
-897 AFLNPELIASDS
+897 AFLNPELIGSDS

-922 NVDEVG
+922 NTDEVG

-951 ITLKILANQLGILKL
+951 ITLKILANQLGIIKL
-966 SNFNQNITLTYSD
+966 SNFNQNITITYSD

-1007 SLKQR
+1007 SLKRH

>member
-1 MIQSSLYRALNK
+1 MIQSSLYGALNK

-160 SFFDTECESIKEFDP
+160 SFFDMECESIKEFDP

-190 PPTLFSLDE
+190 PPTLFSLNE
-199 PSYKDLKTKVEQSP
+199 QSYKDLKTKVEQSP
-213 LNSFSKDLTSFGL
+213 FNSFSKDLTSFGL

-246 KALEEIQELASLNEL
+246 KALEEIQELTSLNEL
-261 DCERFKSLKVL
+261 DGERFKFLKVL
-272 ENAQGYEDLEI
+272 ENPQGYEDLEI
-283 HAHAL
+283 HVHAL
-288 EGFIALHSNHKI
+288 ESFIALHSNRKI

-306 KTILDNVLG
+306 KTILDNAISAL
-315 TIKKS
+315 
-320 NMDNVLGTI
+320 
-329 EKSNMECVIAPFVL
+329 EKSHIECVIAPFVL

-369 ALNELNPGE
+369 ALNELNAGE

-407 IAYLGEDKLLLPVE
+407 IAYWGEDKLLLPVE

-434 SVPVKDRLGKG
+434 SVPTKDRLGKG

-454 RTKLLEIAGKIIEL
+454 KTKLLEIAGKIIEL

-543 LNGFQSVLVV
+543 LNGFQSALVV

-610 AKFKNLGLVVVDEEH
+610 VKFKNLGLVVVDEEH

-655 LNMALSQIKSISSLK
+655 LNMALSQIKGISSLK

-720 KLENLIPKLKIAI
+720 KLEDLIPKLKIAI
-733 LHSQINANKSE
+733 LHSQINAHESE

-888 SVEIQLGVS
+888 SVEIQLSVS

-922 NVDEVG
+922 NTDEVG

-951 ITLKILANQLGILKL
+951 ITLKILANQLGIIKL
-966 SNFNQNITLTYSD
+966 SNFNQNITIAYSD
-979 EKKES
+979 EKRES

-996 ETLLKHLRAQI
+996 ETLLKHLRTQI
-1007 SLKQR
+1007 PLKRH

>member
-37 FKPNTKAILFPEFRA
+37 FKPNIKAVLFPEFRA

-84 AIIIAPISAL
+84 VIIIAPISAL

-145 DIVDIYAPNSKAYRL
+145 DIVDIYIPNSKAYRL
-160 SFFDTECESIKEFDP
+160 SFFDTECESIKELDP

-232 ANDLLHAYKSVISP
+232 AQDLLSVYKSVISP
-246 KALEEIQELASLNEL
+246 RALEEIQELASLNEL
-261 DCERFKSLKVL
+261 DDERFKFLKVL
-272 ENAQGYEDLEI
+272 ENVQGYEDLEI

-306 KTILDNVLG
+306 KTILDNAISTLER
-315 TIKKS
+315 S
-320 NMDNVLGTI
+320 NI
-329 EKSNMECVIAPFVL
+329 ECVIAPFVL

-369 ALNELNPGE
+369 ALNELNAGE

-454 RTKLLEIAGKIIEL
+454 RTKLLEIASKIIEL

-477 KKMDTHLAELE
+477 KKMDVHLAELE

-586 KNKLLKAVELGLID
+586 KNKLLKAVELGLVD

-655 LNMALSQIKSISSLK
+655 LNMALSQIKGISSLE

-979 EKKES
+979 EHKES

-996 ETLLKHLRAQI
+996 ETLLKHLHAQI
-1007 SLKQR
+1007 SLKRR

>member
-20 ACKDFKESELAK
+20 ACKDFKESKLAK
-32 EVISY
+32 EVINY
-37 FKPNTKAILFPEFRA
+37 FKPNIKAVLFPEFRA

-84 AIIIAPISAL
+84 VIIIAPISAL

-160 SFFDTECESIKEFDP
+160 SFFDTECESIKELDP

-232 ANDLLHAYKSVISP
+232 AQDLLSVYKSIISP
-246 KALEEIQELASLNEL
+246 RALEEIQELASLNEL
-261 DCERFKSLKVL
+261 DCERFKFLKVL
-272 ENAQGYEDLEI
+272 ETPQGYEDLEI

-315 TIKKS
+315 TI
-320 NMDNVLGTI
+320 
-329 EKSNMECVIAPFVL
+329 EKSSMECVIAPFVL

-434 SVPVKDRLGKG
+434 SVPAKDRLGKG

-477 KKMDTHLAELE
+477 KRMDVYLAELE

-543 LNGFQSVLVV
+543 LNGFQSALVV

-575 KVARLDRYASE
+575 KVARLDRYVSE
-586 KNKLLKAVELGLID
+586 KNKLLKAVELGLVD

-655 LNMALSQIKSISSLK
+655 LSMALSQIKGISSLK

-733 LHSQINANKSE
+733 LHSQINANESE

-778 DNAQNFGLADLHQL
+778 DNVQNFGLADLHQL

-813 SLNEQALK
+813 NLNEQALK

-897 AFLNPELIASDS
+897 AFLNPKLIASDS

-951 ITLKILANQLGILKL
+951 ITLKILANQLGIIKL

-979 EKKES
+979 EHKES

-1007 SLKQR
+1007 SLKRR

>member
-1 MIQSSLYRALNK
+1 MIQSSLYGALNK

-190 PPTLFSLDE
+190 PPTLFSLNE
-199 PSYKDLKTKVEQSP
+199 QSYKDLKTKVEQSP

-246 KALEEIQELASLNEL
+246 KALEEIQELTSLNEL
-261 DCERFKSLKVL
+261 DNERFKFLKVL
-272 ENAQGYEDLEI
+272 ENPQGYEDLEI

-288 EGFIALHSNHKI
+288 ESFMALHSNRKI

-306 KTILDNVLG
+306 KTILDNAISAL
-315 TIKKS
+315 
-320 NMDNVLGTI
+320 
-329 EKSNMECVIAPFVL
+329 EKSHIECVIAPFVL

-369 ALNELNPGE
+369 ALNELNAGE

-407 IAYLGEDKLLLPVE
+407 IAYWGEDKLLLPVE

-434 SVPVKDRLGKG
+434 SVPTKDRLGKG

-454 RTKLLEIAGKIIEL
+454 KTKLLEIASKIIEL

-488 VFKSH
+488 IFKSH

-543 LNGFQSVLVV
+543 LNGFQSALVV

-586 KNKLLKAVELGLID
+586 KNKLLKAVELGLVD
-600 VLVGTHAILG
+600 VLVGTHAIFC

-655 LNMALSQIKSISSLK
+655 LNMALSQIKGISSLK
-670 TPPTDRKPSRTFLK
+670 IPPTDRKPSRTFLK

-720 KLENLIPKLKIAI
+720 KLEDLIPKLKIAI
-733 LHSQINANKSE
+733 LHSQINANESE

-922 NVDEVG
+922 NTDEVG

-951 ITLKILANQLGILKL
+951 ITLKILANQLGIIKL
-966 SNFNQNITLTYSD
+966 SNFNQNITITYSD

-996 ETLLKHLRAQI
+996 ETLLKHLHAQI
-1007 SLKQR
+1007 PLKRR

>member
-20 ACKDFKESELAK
+20 ACKDFKESKLAK

-37 FKPNTKAILFPEFRA
+37 FKPNIKAVLFPEFRA

-67 LLGGLRE
+67 LLGALRE

-84 AIIIAPISAL
+84 TIIIAPISAL

-175 TTQMSLKEDLLEIEI
+175 ITQMSLKEDLLEIEI

-288 EGFIALHSNHKI
+288 EGFIALHSHHKI

-306 KTILDNVLG
+306 KTILDNAISAL
-315 TIKKS
+315 
-320 NMDNVLGTI
+320 
-329 EKSNMECVIAPFVL
+329 EKSSIECVIAPFVL

-434 SVPVKDRLGKG
+434 SVPAKDRLGKG

-454 RTKLLEIAGKIIEL
+454 RTKLLEIASKIIEL

-477 KKMDTHLAELE
+477 KKMDVHLAELE
-488 VFKSH
+488 VFKSR

-508 ISKDLSSK
+508 ISRDLSSK

-543 LNGFQSVLVV
+543 LNGFQSALVV

-586 KNKLLKAVELGLID
+586 KNKLLKAVELGLVDALI
-600 VLVGTHAILG
+600 GTHAILG

-655 LNMALSQIKSISSLK
+655 LNMALSQIKGISSLK

-684 EKNDELLKEIIY
+684 EKNDELLKEIIH

-733 LHSQINANKSE
+733 LHSQINANESE

-832 GSGESIA
+832 GSGESVA

-922 NVDEVG
+922 DVDEVG

-951 ITLKILANQLGILKL
+951 ITLKILSNQLGIIKL
-966 SNFNQNITLTYSD
+966 SNFNQNITITYSD

-1007 SLKQR
+1007 SLKRR

>member
-32 EVISY
+32 EVINY

-84 AIIIAPISAL
+84 TIIIAPISAL

-123 LFYYGYEILD
+123 LFYYGYEILE

-160 SFFDTECESIKEFDP
+160 SFLDTECESIKEFDP

-261 DCERFKSLKVL
+261 DGERFKFLKVL
-272 ENAQGYEDLEI
+272 ENAQGYEDLKI

-288 EGFIALHSNHKI
+288 EGFIALHSHHKI

-306 KTILDNVLG
+306 KTILDNAISAL
-315 TIKKS
+315 
-320 NMDNVLGTI
+320 
-329 EKSNMECVIAPFVL
+329 EKSNIECVIAPFVL
-343 NFKTPDGIFIS
+343 NFKTPDRIFIS

-434 SVPVKDRLGKG
+434 SVPIKDRLGKG

-454 RTKLLEIAGKIIEL
+454 KTKLLEIASKIIEL

-477 KKMDTHLAELE
+477 KKMDVHLAELK

-586 KNKLLKAVELGLID
+586 KNKLLKAVELGQVDALI
-600 VLVGTHAILG
+600 GTHAILG

-655 LNMALSQIKSISSLK
+655 LNMALSQIKGISSLK
-670 TPPTDRKPSRTFLK
+670 IPPTDRKPSRTFLK
-684 EKNDELLKEIIY
+684 EKNDELLKEIIH

-733 LHSQINANKSE
+733 LHSQINANESE

-832 GSGESIA
+832 GSGESVA

-888 SVEIQLGVS
+888 SVEIQLSVS

-922 NVDEVG
+922 NTDEVG

-951 ITLKILANQLGILKL
+951 ITLKILANQLGIIKL
-966 SNFNQNITLTYSD
+966 SNFNQNITITYSD

-1007 SLKQR
+1007 SLKWR

>member
-1 MIQSSLYRALNK
+1 MIQSSLYGALNK

-160 SFFDTECESIKEFDP
+160 SFFDMECESIKEFDP

-190 PPTLFSLDE
+190 PPTLFSLNE
-199 PSYKDLKTKVEQSP
+199 QSYKDLKTKVEQSP

-261 DCERFKSLKVL
+261 DGERFKFLKVL
-272 ENAQGYEDLEI
+272 ENPQGYEDLEI

-288 EGFIALHSNHKI
+288 ESFIALHSNRKI

-306 KTILDNVLG
+306 KTILDNAISVL
-315 TIKKS
+315 
-320 NMDNVLGTI
+320 
-329 EKSNMECVIAPFVL
+329 EKSHIECVIAPFVL

-369 ALNELNPGE
+369 ALNELNVGE

-407 IAYLGEDKLLLPVE
+407 IAYWGEDKLLLPVE

-434 SVPVKDRLGKG
+434 SVPTKDRLGKG

-454 RTKLLEIAGKIIEL
+454 KTKLLEIAGKIIEL

-488 VFKSH
+488 IFKSH

-543 LNGFQSVLVV
+543 LNGFQSTLAV

-600 VLVGTHAILG
+600 VLVGTHAIFC

-655 LNMALSQIKSISSLK
+655 LNMALSQIKGISSLK
-670 TPPTDRKPSRTFLK
+670 IPPTDRKPSRTFLK
-684 EKNDELLKEIIY
+684 EKNDELLKEIIH

-720 KLENLIPKLKIAI
+720 KLEDLIPKLKIAI
-733 LHSQINANKSE
+733 LHSQINANESE

-888 SVEIQLGVS
+888 SVEIQLSVS

-922 NVDEVG
+922 NIDEVG

-951 ITLKILANQLGILKL
+951 ITLKILANQLGIIKL
-966 SNFNQNITLTYSD
+966 SNFNQNITITYGD

-1007 SLKQR
+1007 SLKRH

>member
-1 MIQSSLYRALNK
+1 MIQSSLYGALNK

-145 DIVDIYAPNSKAYRL
+145 DIVDIYVPNSKAYRL
-160 SFFDTECESIKEFDP
+160 SFFGMECESIKEFDP

-190 PPTLFSLDE
+190 PPTLFSLNE
-199 PSYKDLKTKVEQSP
+199 QSYKDLKTKVEQSP

-246 KALEEIQELASLNEL
+246 RALEEIQELANLNEL
-261 DCERFKSLKVL
+261 DGERFKFLKVL
-272 ENAQGYEDLEI
+272 ENPQGYEDLEI

-288 EGFIALHSNHKI
+288 ESFMTLHSNRKI

-306 KTILDNVLG
+306 KTILDNAISAL
-315 TIKKS
+315 
-320 NMDNVLGTI
+320 
-329 EKSNMECVIAPFVL
+329 EKSSIECVIAPFVL

-407 IAYLGEDKLLLPVE
+407 IAYWGEDKLLLPVE

-434 SVPVKDRLGKG
+434 SVPIKDRLGKG

-454 RTKLLEIAGKIIEL
+454 KTKLLEIAGKIIEL

-543 LNGFQSVLVV
+543 LNGFQSALVV

-575 KVARLDRYASE
+575 KVDRLDRYASE

-655 LNMALSQIKSISSLK
+655 LNMALSQIKGISSLK
-670 TPPTDRKPSRTFLK
+670 IPPTDRKPSRTFLK
-684 EKNDELLKEIIY
+684 EKNDELLKEIIH

-720 KLENLIPKLKIAI
+720 KLEDLNPKLKIAI
-733 LHSQINANKSE
+733 LHSQISAHESE

-888 SVEIQLGVS
+888 SVEIQLSVS

-922 NVDEVG
+922 NIDEVG

-951 ITLKILANQLGILKL
+951 ITLKILANQLGIIKL
-966 SNFNQNITLTYSD
+966 SNFNQNITITYSD

-1007 SLKQR
+1007 SLKRH

>member
-37 FKPNTKAILFPEFRA
+37 FKPNTKAIFFPEFRA

-160 SFFDTECESIKEFDP
+160 SFFDMECESIKEFDP
-175 TTQMSLKEDLLEIEI
+175 TTQMSLKEDLLEVEI
-190 PPTLFSLDE
+190 PPTLFSLNE
-199 PSYKDLKTKVEQSP
+199 QSYKDLKTKVEQSP

-246 KALEEIQELASLNEL
+246 KALEEIQELTSLSEL
-261 DCERFKSLKVL
+261 DYERFKSLKVL
-272 ENAQGYEDLEI
+272 ENPQGYEDLEI

-288 EGFIALHSNHKI
+288 ESFIALHSNRKI

-306 KTILDNVLG
+306 KTILDNAISTL
-315 TIKKS
+315 
-320 NMDNVLGTI
+320 
-329 EKSNMECVIAPFVL
+329 EKSHIECVIAPFVL

-369 ALNELNPGE
+369 ALNELNAGE

-407 IAYLGEDKLLLPVE
+407 IAYWGEDKLLLPVE

-434 SVPVKDRLGKG
+434 SVPTKDRLGKG

-454 RTKLLEIAGKIIEL
+454 KTKLLEIAGKIIEL

-488 VFKSH
+488 IFKSH

-543 LNGFQSVLVV
+543 LNGFQSALVV

-560 QHFETLRARF
+560 QHFETLRTRF

-610 AKFKNLGLVVVDEEH
+610 MKFKNLGLVVVDEEH

-655 LNMALSQIKSISSLK
+655 LNMVLSQIKGISSLK
-670 TPPTDRKPSRTFLK
+670 IPPTDRKPSRTFLK
-684 EKNDELLKEIIY
+684 EKNDELLKEIIH

-720 KLENLIPKLKIAI
+720 KLEDLIPKLKIAI
-733 LHSQINANKSE
+733 LHSQISANESE

-888 SVEIQLGVS
+888 SVEIQLSVS
-897 AFLNPELIASDS
+897 AFLNHELIASDS

-922 NVDEVG
+922 NTDEVG

-951 ITLKILANQLGILKL
+951 ITLKILANQLGIIKL
-966 SNFNQNITLTYSD
+966 SNFNQNITITYSD

-1007 SLKQR
+1007 SLKRH

>member
-1 MIQSSLYRALNK
+1 MIQSSLYKALNE

-20 ACKDFKESELAK
+20 ACKDFKESKLAK

-37 FKPNTKAILFPEFRA
+37 FKPNIKAILFPEFRA

-67 LLGGLRE
+67 LLGALRE
-74 FYQALENKQE
+74 FYQTLENKQE

-104 ESFKITL
+104 KSFKITL
-111 LEKYNLKDLKDK
+111 LEKYNLKELKDK

-160 SFFDTECESIKEFDP
+160 SFFDTECESIKELDP
-175 TTQMSLKEDLLEIEI
+175 ATQMSLKEDLLEIEI

-232 ANDLLHAYKSVISP
+232 AQDLLSVYQSIISP
-246 KALEEIQELASLNEL
+246 RALEEIQELASLNEL
-261 DCERFKSLKVL
+261 DDERFKLLKVL
-272 ENAQGYEDLEI
+272 ENPQGYEDLEI

-288 EGFIALHSNHKI
+288 EGFITLHSNHKI

-306 KTILDNVLG
+306 KTILDNAISALDAG
-315 TIKKS
+315 
-320 NMDNVLGTI
+320 
-329 EKSNMECVIAPFVL
+329 NMECVIAPFVL
-343 NFKTPDGIFIS
+343 NLKTPDRIFIS

-393 VQHSVLGSKRDFLE
+393 IQHSVLGSKRDFLE

-454 RTKLLEIAGKIIEL
+454 RAKLLEIAGKIIEL

-477 KKMDTHLAELE
+477 KKMDVHLAELE

-508 ISKDLSSK
+508 ISRDLSSH

-543 LNGFQSVLVV
+543 LNGFQSALVV

-575 KVARLDRYASE
+575 KVARLDRYIKTSE
-586 KNKLLKAVELGLID
+586 KNKLLKAVELGQVDALI
-600 VLVGTHAILG
+600 GTHAILG
-610 AKFKNLGLVVVDEEH
+610 AKFKNLGLMVVDEEH

-655 LNMALSQIKSISSLK
+655 LNMALSQIKGISSLK

-684 EKNDELLKEIIY
+684 EKSDELLKEIIH

-720 KLENLIPKLKIAI
+720 KLEELIPKLKIAI
-733 LHSQINANKSE
+733 LHSQINANESE

-1007 SLKQR
+1007 SLKRR

>member
-1 MIQSSLYRALNK
+1 MIQSSLYEALNK

-67 LLGGLRE
+67 LLGGLKE

-199 PSYKDLKTKVEQSP
+199 SSYKDLKTKVEQSP

-232 ANDLLHAYKSVISP
+232 ANDLLYAYKSVISP
-246 KALEEIQELASLNEL
+246 RALEEIQELASLNEL
-261 DCERFKSLKVL
+261 DGERFKFLKVL
-272 ENAQGYEDLEI
+272 ENPQGYEDLEI

-288 EGFIALHSNHKI
+288 ESFIALHSNRKI

-306 KTILDNVLG
+306 KTILDNAISAL
-315 TIKKS
+315 
-320 NMDNVLGTI
+320 
-329 EKSNMECVIAPFVL
+329 EKSHIECVIAPFVL

-369 ALNELNPGE
+369 ALNELNAGE

-407 IAYLGEDKLLLPVE
+407 IAYWGEDKLLLPVE

-434 SVPVKDRLGKG
+434 SVPIKDRLGKG

-454 RTKLLEIAGKIIEL
+454 KTKLLEIASKIIEL

-488 VFKSH
+488 IFKSH

-543 LNGFQSVLVV
+543 LNGFQSALVV

-560 QHFETLRARF
+560 QHFETLRVRF

-655 LNMALSQIKSISSLK
+655 LNMVLSQIKGISSLK
-670 TPPTDRKPSRTFLK
+670 IPPTDRKSSRTFLK
-684 EKNDELLKEIIY
+684 EKNDELLKEIIH

-720 KLENLIPKLKIAI
+720 KLEDLIPKLKIAI
-733 LHSQINANKSE
+733 LHSQISANESE

-778 DNAQNFGLADLHQL
+778 DNVQNFGLADLHQL

-832 GSGESIA
+832 GSGESVA

-888 SVEIQLGVS
+888 SVEIQLSVS

-922 NVDEVG
+922 NTDEVG

-951 ITLKILANQLGILKL
+951 ITLKILANQLGIIKL
-966 SNFNQNITLTYSD
+966 SNFNQNITITYSD

-996 ETLLKHLRAQI
+996 ETLLKHLHAQI
-1007 SLKQR
+1007 SLKRH

>member
-37 FKPNTKAILFPEFRA
+37 FKPNIKAILFPEFRA

-175 TTQMSLKEDLLEIEI
+175 TTQMSLKEDLLEVEI
-190 PPTLFSLDE
+190 PPTLFSLNE
-199 PSYKDLKTKVEQSP
+199 QSYKDLKTKVEQSP

-261 DCERFKSLKVL
+261 DGERFKFLKVL
-272 ENAQGYEDLEI
+272 ESPQGYEDLEI
-283 HAHAL
+283 HVHAL
-288 EGFIALHSNHKI
+288 ESFIALHSNRKI

-306 KTILDNVLG
+306 KTILDNAISTL
-315 TIKKS
+315 
-320 NMDNVLGTI
+320 
-329 EKSNMECVIAPFVL
+329 EKSHIECVIAPFVL
-343 NFKTPDGIFIS
+343 NFKTPDGIFVS

-369 ALNELNPGE
+369 ALNELNAGE

-407 IAYLGEDKLLLPVE
+407 IAYWGEDKLLLPVE
-421 NLHLIAR
+421 NLHLIVR

-434 SVPVKDRLGKG
+434 SAPTKDRLGKG
-445 SFLKLKAKV
+445 NFLKLKAKV
-454 RTKLLEIAGKIIEL
+454 KTKLLEIAGKIIEL

-488 VFKSH
+488 IFKSH

-543 LNGFQSVLVV
+543 LNGFQSALVV

-575 KVARLDRYASE
+575 KVARLNRYASE

-655 LNMALSQIKSISSLK
+655 LNMALSQIKGISSLK
-670 TPPTDRKPSRTFLK
+670 IPPTDRKPSRTFLK
-684 EKNDELLKEIIY
+684 EKNDELLKEIIH

-733 LHSQINANKSE
+733 LHSQINAHESE

-768 HLPNANTIII
+768 HLPNANTIVI

-888 SVEIQLGVS
+888 SVEIQLSVS
-897 AFLNPELIASDS
+897 AFLNPELIGSDS

-922 NVDEVG
+922 NTDEVG

-951 ITLKILANQLGILKL
+951 ITLKILANQLGIIKL
-966 SNFNQNITLTYSD
+966 SNFNQNITITYSD

-1007 SLKQR
+1007 SLKRH

>member
-20 ACKDFKESELAK
+20 ACKDFKESKLAK

-37 FKPNTKAILFPEFRA
+37 FKPNIKAVLFPEFRA

-84 AIIIAPISAL
+84 TIIITPISAL

-160 SFFDTECESIKEFDP
+160 SFFDTECESIKELDP

-232 ANDLLHAYKSVISP
+232 AQDLLSVYKSVISP
-246 KALEEIQELASLNEL
+246 RALEEIQELASLNEL
-261 DCERFKSLKVL
+261 DYERFKFLKVL

-288 EGFIALHSNHKI
+288 EGFITLHSNHKI

-315 TIKKS
+315 TI
-320 NMDNVLGTI
+320 
-329 EKSNMECVIAPFVL
+329 EKSSIQCVIAPFVL

-434 SVPVKDRLGKG
+434 SVPAKDRLGKG

-454 RTKLLEIAGKIIEL
+454 RTKLLEIASKIIEL

-508 ISKDLSSK
+508 ISKDLSSH

-543 LNGFQSVLVV
+543 LNGFQSALVV

-575 KVARLDRYASE
+575 KVARLDRYVSE
-586 KNKLLKAVELGLID
+586 KNKLLKAVELGQVDALI
-600 VLVGTHAILG
+600 GTHAILG

-655 LNMALSQIKSISSLK
+655 LNMALSQIKGISSLK

-684 EKNDELLKEIIY
+684 EKNDELLKEIIH

-922 NVDEVG
+922 NTDEVG

-951 ITLKILANQLGILKL
+951 ITLKILANQLGIIKL

-996 ETLLKHLRAQI
+996 ETLLKHLRTQV
-1007 SLKQR
+1007 SLKRR

>member
-1 MIQSSLYRALNK
+1 MIQSSLYKALNE

-20 ACKDFKESELAK
+20 ACKDFKESRLAK

-37 FKPNTKAILFPEFRA
+37 FKPNTKAVLFPEFRA

-84 AIIIAPISAL
+84 VIIIAPISAL

-145 DIVDIYAPNSKAYRL
+145 DIVDIYIPNSKAYRL
-160 SFFDTECESIKEFDP
+160 SFFDTECESIKELDP

-232 ANDLLHAYKSVISP
+232 AQDLLSVYKSVISP
-246 KALEEIQELASLNEL
+246 RALEEIQELASLNEL
-261 DCERFKSLKVL
+261 NYERFKLLKVL

-315 TIKKS
+315 A
-320 NMDNVLGTI
+320 I
-329 EKSNMECVIAPFVL
+329 EKSSMECVIAPFVL

-363 RQKSKL
+363 HRKSKL
-369 ALNELNPGE
+369 ALNELNAGE

-393 VQHSVLGSKRDFLE
+393 IQHSVLGSKRDFLE
-407 IAYLGEDKLLLPVE
+407 IAYFGEDKLLLPVE

-508 ISKDLSSK
+508 ISKDLSSH

-543 LNGFQSVLVV
+543 LNGFQSALVV

-575 KVARLDRYASE
+575 KVARLDRYVSE
-586 KNKLLKAVELGLID
+586 KNKLLKAVELGQVDALI
-600 VLVGTHAILG
+600 GTHAILG
-610 AKFKNLGLVVVDEEH
+610 VKFKNLGLMVVDEEH

-655 LNMALSQIKSISSLK
+655 LNMALSQIKGISSLK

-684 EKNDELLKEIIY
+684 EKNDELLKEIIH

-720 KLENLIPKLKIAI
+720 KLEELIPKLKIAI
-733 LHSQINANKSE
+733 LHSQINASESE

-938 GKIDDLSAQFLQI
+938 GKMDDLSAQFLQI

-1007 SLKQR
+1007 SLKRR